1 MKRSPIKRKTSLN
14 RVSSKRA
21 EELKEYRK
29 LKGGH
34 IKKRPVCEIC
44 ETNKAIDI
52 HHRLP
57 LGRGGK
63 LCDTTIFVAVC
74 RFCHNY
80 IHNNP
85 AWAEKNNWILRTTNE
100 IQY

>member
-29 LKGGH
+29 LKREY
-34 IKKRPVCEIC
+34 ITRKPICEIC
-44 ETNKAIDI
+44 ETNKATDI

>member
-1 MKRSPIKRKTSLN
+1 MKRSPLKRKTPLN

-29 LKGGH
+29 LKREY
-34 IKKRPVCEIC
+34 IKKQSICEIC

-74 RFCHNY
+74 RLCHNY

-85 AWAEKNNWILRTTNE
+85 TYAEENDWILRNTNE
-100 IQY
+100 KY